1 MTEVNVTRK
10 EGFALPEPD
19 GQTFRWYA
27 DYQRPPSN

>member
-10 EGFALPEPD
+10 GGFALAGAGE
-19 GQTFRWYA
+19 QTLRWHA